1 MSEYAKVV
9 GTAVRLRKTS
19 MNITSQKCYV

>member
-1 MSEYAKVV
+1 MSEYAEVV